1 MTEARRA
8 DLAYVATAA
17 FALGALAAFGALQ
30 RRLELIGNDDL
41 SRIWAGPRALLVGAD
56 PYDPATW
63 AATAHALG
71 TLPPDTPVY
80 IYPPWVALVL
90 VPLALLPLNVASLTW
105 LVASV
110 VAGITGLRFL
120 LRVALPG
127 RPLMHAVAA
136 AMLLLSWV
144 GALSLV
150 IGQWGFLLVAALAA
164 TVGLLR
170 RGRSAGAGSVA
181 VALIAKPQLSILAAP
196 ALALH
201 ALWTD
206 RRAGLRYVGVAL
218 AMSAALVALAWLAVP
233 TWWPTW
239 LLRVGSV
246 QLGPDSDTVAGLLFT
261 LFGAPGSAVAPIA
274 IVALALPAL
283 RFHPRADS
291 WVAVWLALSL
301 VVAPYANSYDQILL
315 VVPIVIASGVARRYS
330 ARRAWIVLGAGAATL
345 ILGTPVLYE
354 VAVRRHSETFGVI
367 VPLLVYG
374 LILVSLWDRSAA
386 REWSGY
392 DPGSAHPP
400 KV

>member
-41 SRIWAGPRALLVGAD
+41 SRIWAGPRALLTGAD

-150 IGQWGFLLVAALAA
+150 IGQWGFLLVAALSA

-170 RGRSAGAGSVA
+170 RGRPASAGAAA
-181 VALIAKPQLSILAAP
+181 VALIAKPQLFVLAAP

-201 ALWTD
+201 ALRD
-206 RRAGLRYVGVAL
+206 RRVGLRYLGVAVGI
-218 AMSAALVALAWLAVP
+218 SVALVALAWLAVP

-239 LLRVGSV
+239 LFRVGGV
-246 QLGPDSDTVAGLLFT
+246 QLGPDSDTVAGLLFA
-261 LFGAPGSAVAPIA
+261 LFGPQGPSATPI
-274 IVALALPAL
+274 VLVLLAVPAL
-283 RFHPRADS
+283 RFHPRAES

-301 VVAPYANSYDQILL
+301 VAAPYTNSYDQIIL
-315 VVPIVIASGVARRYS
+315 VVPIVIASGVALRYS
-330 ARRAWIVLGAGAATL
+330 VRRAWIVLGAGAAAL